1 MANGKS
7 DSFRKTF
14 SSIIKT
20 GESLFGHLVCEN
32 MMLAAAAEI
41 MDNRVCMTAERSG
54 PFFFFNFLFLHGCKK
69 STYCV
74 KGSLSF
80 RELKKSI

>member
-54 PFFFFNFLFLHGCKK
+54 PFFF
-69 STYCV
+69 STFYFYMDAKVHILCERLIEF
-74 KGSLSF
+74 S
-80 RELKKSI
+80 

>member
-41 MDNRVCMTAERSG
+41 IDNRVCKTEQKG
-54 PFFFFNFLFLHGCKK
+54 LGLFFFF
-69 STYCV
+69 
-74 KGSLSF
+74 
-80 RELKKSI
+80 

>member
-41 MDNRVCMTAERSG
+41 IDNRVCMTEQKG
-54 PFFFFNFLFLHGCKK
+54 LGLFFLTFYLYMDTK
-69 STYCV
+69 SPHIV
-74 KGSLSF
+74 
-80 RELKKSI
+80 

>member
-32 MMLAAAAEI
+32 MMLAVAAEI
-41 MDNRVCMTAERSG
+41 MDSRVCMTEQKG
-54 PFFFFNFLFLHGCKK
+54 LGLFFFFFLTFYFYMDAESPH
-69 STYCV
+69 TV
-74 KGSLSF
+74 
-80 RELKKSI
+80 